1 MAVSVNKWFIFL
13 AVAMVFNTPGKL
25 TFADSGEKG
34 REKVVFHPFHVSVTE
49 INHNAA
55 EKTLELSCK
64 IFTDDF
70 EDALTKKFKAKIDL
84 VHPKDRA
91 EMDKYVSAYIHDH
104 LQVKADGKPVTLHYL
119 GYEIENEAAYAYL
132 QADNI
137 AALKKVD
144 IVNTIM
150 YDVFI
155 DQVGINHVIVGG
167 NRKSVKL
174 DYPNSQAS
182 VSF

>member
-1 MAVSVNKWFIFL
+1 MAVSVNKWFVFL
-13 AVAMVFNTPGKL
+13 AVAMVFNAPGKL
-25 TFADSGEKG
+25 DYAGS
-34 REKVVFHPFHVSVTE
+34 REVVKEQAVIHPFHVSVTE

-55 EKTLELSCK
+55 EKTLEVSCK

-104 LQVKADGKPVTLHYL
+104 LQVKADGKPVTLNYL
-119 GYEIENEAAYAYL
+119 GYEIDNEAAYAYL

-137 AALKKVD
+137 ATLKKAD
-144 IVNTIM
+144 ITNTIM

-182 VSF
+182 VLF

>member
-1 MAVSVNKWFIFL
+1 MAVSVNKWLVFFSF
-13 AVAMVFNTPGKL
+13 AMVFNAPGKL
-25 TFADSGEKG
+25 NSTTFGNMVNKQAGI
-34 REKVVFHPFHVSVTE
+34 HPFHVSVTE

-55 EKTLELSCK
+55 EKTLEVSCK

-84 VHPKDRA
+84 VNPKDRA
-91 EMDKYVSAYIHDH
+91 ETDKYVSAYIHDH
-104 LQVKADGKPVTLHYL
+104 LQVKADGKPITLNYL
-119 GYEIENEAAYAYL
+119 GYEIESEAAYAYL

-137 AALKKVD
+137 TTLKKAD
-144 IVNTIM
+144 ITNTIM
-150 YDVFI
+150 YDVFT

-174 DYPNSQAS
+174 DYPNNQAL
-182 VSF
+182 VQF